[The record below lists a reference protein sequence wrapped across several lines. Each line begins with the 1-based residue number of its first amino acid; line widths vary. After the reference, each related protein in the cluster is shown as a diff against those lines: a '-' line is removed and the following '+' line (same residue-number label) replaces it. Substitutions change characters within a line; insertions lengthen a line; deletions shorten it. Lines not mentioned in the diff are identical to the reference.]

1 MPLHFRPMPCKPR
14 GRSLAISR
22 ACDHGVGTSTA
33 PTLNQRKHENGKR
46 KKMNSVDETITNT
59 PTDAAYERETIIRM
73 SDGDDLVTIWSAQ
86 RTVLTALRKKPEQ
99 FIEKSSGFDGST
111 EYAEFEIPKKKFNLA
126 KAAKVTVNL
135 TPEQR
140 EKRRQQGIANM
151 AKMQASREKSVA

>member
-1 MPLHFRPMPCKPR
+1 
-14 GRSLAISR
+14 
-22 ACDHGVGTSTA
+22 
-33 PTLNQRKHENGKR
+33 
-46 KKMNSVDETITNT
+46 MNSVDETITNT

-111 EYAEFEIPKKKFNLA
+111 EYAEFEIPKKMFNLA
-126 KAAKVTVNL
+126 KSAKVTVNL

-140 EKRRQQGIANM
+140 EMRRQQGIANM
-151 AKMQASREKSVA
+151 AKMQASREKSAA